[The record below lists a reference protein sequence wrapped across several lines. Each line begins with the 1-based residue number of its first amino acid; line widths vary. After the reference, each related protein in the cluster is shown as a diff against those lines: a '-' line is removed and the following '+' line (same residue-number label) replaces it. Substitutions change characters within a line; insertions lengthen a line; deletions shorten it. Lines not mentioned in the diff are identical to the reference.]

1 MVKIPYKN
9 PKFDFPEVDREVD
22 RGPRDRDLKFSTA
35 TDRGRVTSS
44 GERIVFKNRFFM
56 CFSPQLFL
64 KYYLETA
71 KIMIL

>member
-35 TDRGRVTSS
+35 TDRDRDRDDRDRDRDRVTTS
-44 GERIVFKNRFFM
+44 G
-56 CFSPQLFL
+56 
-64 KYYLETA
+64 
-71 KIMIL
+71 

>member
-35 TDRGRVTSS
+35 TDRDRDRDDRDRDRVTTS
-44 GERIVFKNRFFM
+44 GKF
-56 CFSPQLFL
+56 
-64 KYYLETA
+64 TT
-71 KIMIL
+71 

>member
-35 TDRGRVTSS
+35 TDRDRDRDDRDRDRVTTS
-44 GERIVFKNRFFM
+44 GN
-56 CFSPQLFL
+56 FSVSYAFCS
-64 KYYLETA
+64 
-71 KIMIL
+71 MRVS